1 MGKFIS
7 ILEIVVLLLVNLVVM
22 YGVSLLAVTGNGG
35 GRGMSIV
42 FKVGCF
48 FIASFALVDF
58 VRVIKGQDST
68 LSFKSVP
75 TAISVLLVYVI
86 GSSAIG
92 IKQW

>member
-7 ILEIVVLLLVNLVVM
+7 ILEIVVLLFVNLIVM

-42 FKVGCF
+42 FKVVCF

-58 VRVIKGQDST
+58 VRVIKGQET
-68 LSFKSVP
+68 ATFLLRRFLPLSAFSW
-75 TAISVLLVYVI
+75 SM
-86 GSSAIG
+86 
-92 IKQW
+92 